1 MTSSSNRSLV
11 LSPCYSS
18 LGRLLGVFA
27 YLAPIRRPPLLRCPL
42 GDNAGRGARLLGGRA
57 LYRFSL
63 ALLASSVRCLLG
75 FRPGFGIPVMASLLL
90 GQIRGLQIYSDEG
103 VAAFDVDAARRFC
116 FLYLGSGSS
125 ESTGGGGR
133 RLVLPYFCER
143 EGFFYSIP
151 DGGVGGGCGWFR
163 PSTVQSAVTDF
174 CSSSYLHR
182 TAADVRSSLSMR
194 RGVLL
199 HAGCCGFF
207 KV

>member
-1 MTSSSNRSLV
+1 
-11 LSPCYSS
+11 
-18 LGRLLGVFA
+18 
-27 YLAPIRRPPLLRCPL
+27 
-42 GDNAGRGARLLGGRA
+42 
-57 LYRFSL
+57 
-63 ALLASSVRCLLG
+63 
-75 FRPGFGIPVMASLLL
+75 MASLLL
-90 GQIRGLQIYSDEG
+90 GQISGLQIYSDEG

-151 DGGVGGGCGWFR
+151 DGGVGAGCGWFR
-163 PSTVQSAVTDF
+163 PSAVQSAVTDF

-182 TAADVRSSLSMR
+182 TAADVCSSLLMHHS
-194 RGVLL
+194 VLL
-199 HAGCCGFF
+199 GAGCCGFF